1 MTSLHDGQWHS
12 LCFSVSSS
20 LLQPLHIF
28 SSDQPMSTLV
38 FCHPFL
44 PIDHPSNRPSK
55 LGFLTTS
62 FSHPV
67 GSHRRLSFE
76 HQSVPLWR
84 LGAQVSHITAP
95 AGRLTCRVCTS
106 RKLLPPRFLHP
117 HTLRA
122 EEHNHGGK
130 FLLKFF
136 QFHENRERDR
146 LLLACSCCH
155 LPPQLQP
162 FCGRDANGLNS
173 PHSRRDQ
180 AHPQQLPHTSPQ
192 STLEKKKKFL
202 EDAIT
207 LACLFFQ
214 TPGFFFFLTLD
225 PERLIINQGVF
236 PNLSVFPTMG
246 TCFQPWRFFQPGR
259 FHSNDAV
266 FSNFMESQSQW
277 PALGPGRTQKWKK
290 ETQSIQM
297 ADAVRSEK
305 ERSRDELVDER
316 GMLALSGGKVKN
328 KMHGINR
335 RHQRRGETDRE
346 NMQRFMGSVAA

>member
-1 MTSLHDGQWHS
+1 MLFRFTPVDRQVASNLPSLGGCEEFPLCQFRSSFDVLALCTNFTNPARIGEMTSLHDGQWHS

-20 LLQPLHIF
+20 LLQPLHFF

-84 LGAQVSHITAP
+84 LDAQVSHITAP

-130 FLLKFF
+130 FLLNLKIFH
-136 QFHENRERDR
+136 FHENRERDR
-146 LLLACSCCH
+146 LLLACSCGH

-173 PHSRRDQ
+173 LHSRRDQ

-192 STLEKKKKFL
+192 STL
-202 EDAIT
+202 DVST
-207 LACLFFQ
+207 LVAG
-214 TPGFFFFLTLD
+214 PA
-225 PERLIINQGVF
+225 
-236 PNLSVFPTMG
+236 LSVFFLISIPG
-246 TCFQPWRFFQPGR
+246 TSPPD
-259 FHSNDAV
+259 S
-266 FSNFMESQSQW
+266 
-277 PALGPGRTQKWKK
+277 
-290 ETQSIQM
+290 
-297 ADAVRSEK
+297 
-305 ERSRDELVDER
+305 
-316 GMLALSGGKVKN
+316 
-328 KMHGINR
+328 
-335 RHQRRGETDRE
+335 
-346 NMQRFMGSVAA
+346 